1 MIELIGILSS
11 LLIFFI
17 FSLFPLPVGYFD
29 KFLSNYKYRIYDL
42 FLINLLINF
51 VLLLFLSFTEIN
63 LFYYFITLIT
73 ISIILNFY
81 SSFRNKFYLQNF
93 KDFNFIF
100 FLLINLIIFIFI
112 AQEPTLSWDSQ
123 KNWFYKAQSFFYNYN
138 FFDLNNMLGVDY
150 YPHLGTYLWG
160 FFWKNSLMSYEYF
173 GRYIFVYT
181 FLLSIFSICDYLK
194 VEKYIKALIVTL
206 MVLLCFDDFL
216 FKGYQEV
223 LVFSLML
230 FATKNIYNYIL
241 HQKSLYLII
250 SFICLNLLPWI
261 KNEGFLLL
269 GIFVLSL
276 LITIKR
282 FQKKKEIIFFISFSI
297 LLVIIK
303 KLLFLKY
310 LDINLTHGGNF
321 PFPIIFY
328 DLVNFSVSIFIGFIL
343 AIFKYKIW
351 IFILLSIY
359 LISKNKKISPK
370 ENQFLNLMKINL
382 IMYFLL
388 ILGIYFG
395 LTDHI
400 YGVEWWIDNS
410 LDRLLY
416 QVSGMFIIYIV
427 LSINYL
433 KIKF

>member
-42 FLINLLINF
+42 CLINLLINF
-51 VLLLFLSFTEIN
+51 VLLLFLSFTKIN

-81 SSFRNKFYLQNF
+81 SSFRNKFYLRNF
-93 KDFNFIF
+93 KNLNFIF

>member
-42 FLINLLINF
+42 CLINLLINF

-81 SSFRNKFYLQNF
+81 SSFRNKFYLRNF

>member
-42 FLINLLINF
+42 CLINLLINF

-81 SSFRNKFYLQNF
+81 SSFRNKIYLRNF

-370 ENQFLNLMKINL
+370 ENQFFNLMKINL

>member
-42 FLINLLINF
+42 CLINLLINF

-81 SSFRNKFYLQNF
+81 SSFRNKFYLRNF

-370 ENQFLNLMKINL
+370 ENQFFNLMKINL

>member
-42 FLINLLINF
+42 CLINLLINF

-181 FLLSIFSICDYLK
+181 FLLTIFSICDYLK

-206 MVLLCFDDFL
+206 IVLLCFDDFL

-359 LISKNKKISPK
+359 LISKNKKISTK

-400 YGVEWWIDNS
+400 YGVEWWIVNS
-410 LDRLLY
+410 LIDFY
-416 QVSGMFIIYIV
+416 
-427 LSINYL
+427 
-433 KIKF
+433 IKFLGCL

>member
-42 FLINLLINF
+42 CLINLLINF
-51 VLLLFLSFTEIN
+51 VLLLFLSFTKIN

-181 FLLSIFSICDYLK
+181 FLLTIFSICDYLK

-282 FQKKKEIIFFISFSI
+282 FQKKKEIIFFVSFSI

-328 DLVNFSVSIFIGFIL
+328 DLVNFSVSIFIGFIV

-359 LISKNKKISPK
+359 LISKNKKISTK

-388 ILGIYFG
+388 ILGIYFS

-400 YGVEWWIDNS
+400 YGVEWWIVNS

>member
-42 FLINLLINF
+42 CLINLLINF
-51 VLLLFLSFTEIN
+51 VLLLFLSFTKIN

-81 SSFRNKFYLQNF
+81 SSFRNKFYLRNF